1 LLRALLGS
9 RIVPRVALITGSAG
23 ARQQALA
30 DELARTGWDVRRL
43 PFEGFELPDISAAA
57 RGVEAIFHLGVRTPR
72 TRSAQT
78 RADAEAA
85 AAYAAGRA
93 ALEVKARRFV
103 LLSTASVYG
112 RPRNLPCSEGELKA
126 PRTPAERARWRA
138 EQAAWLA
145 FRQGA
150 PLTVLRP
157 TIVYGPT
164 LRGGPIRAL
173 ALIALFN
180 HGRRSVPIIRRGPVT
195 HLIHLDDLARA
206 AVHVAEHPDDAA
218 VLGRAF
224 NVGDDAPLP
233 VAEHF
238 AAALAAMGVSAGR
251 LIPYSPR
258 LAAMLLWLVRNVPD
272 RWLVEPVNRRLQR
285 AWERL
290 TSRSGGSA
298 VLAPRIDRES
308 LHWMAADHYYD
319 TRRLR
324 DLGWRPQHPISTSG
338 LPGTIRA
345 LLANRLL
352 PEDAAPALP
361 AW

>member
-1 LLRALLGS
+1 VSRTALL
-9 RIVPRVALITGSAG
+9 TGSLG
-23 ARQQALA
+23 ARGQAIA
-30 DELARTGWDVRRL
+30 DELGRCGWEVRRVA
-43 PFEGFELPDISAAA
+43 FEGTDLPDVADAA
-57 RGVEAIFHLGVRTPR
+57 RGAEVVFHMGVRTSQM
-72 TRSAQT
+72 RSAKA
-78 RADAEAA
+78 RADFEAA
-85 AAYAAGRA
+85 AAYAVGRA
-93 ALEVKARRFV
+93 ALEARARRFV
-103 LLSTASVYG
+103 LVSTASVYG
-112 RPRNLPCSEGELKA
+112 RPRNLPCGEGELKA
-126 PRTPAERARWRA
+126 PRTAGERARWRA

-180 HGRRSVPIIRRGPVT
+180 HGRRRIPIIRRGPVT
-195 HLIHLDDLARA
+195 HLVHIDDLARA
-206 AVHVAEHPDDAA
+206 AVHVAEHADDAA
-218 VLGRAF
+218 VVGRAF

-233 VAEHF
+233 IAEHF
-238 AAALAAMGVSAGR
+238 AAALSAMGVSAGR

-258 LAAMLLWLVRNVPD
+258 LTAMLLWLVRNVPD
-272 RWLVEPVNRRLQR
+272 HWLIEPVNRRLQR

-290 TSRSGGSA
+290 TARSGA
-298 VLAPRIDRES
+298 NPALAPRVDRES

-319 TRRLR
+319 TRRLC
-324 DLGWRPQHPISTSG
+324 DLGWRPRHPISASG

-352 PEDAAPALP
+352 PEDSAPALP